1 MYFIVYLF
9 VMCQASQDDEFI
21 YSVHFLDIY
30 SLIKNKRRMLLN
42 QTYCNKIP
50 RATQCGLLSGH
61 ILSIDVPAITVH
73 VIVCQLTFVY
83 KGH

>member
-9 VMCQASQDDEFI
+9 VTCQASQDDEFI

-30 SLIKNKRRMLLN
+30 RMLLN
-42 QTYCNKIP
+42 QAYCNKIP

-61 ILSIDVPAITVH
+61 QYCLLTYQ
-73 VIVCQLTFVY
+73 QLQFTCNSMYVN
-83 KGH
+83 